1 MITRFEPTMEV
12 SVGSQ
17 RMFPSMEEDTHGDYV
32 LYNDYVALA
41 QRLTTL
47 REALEQVQEI
57 LGDYS
62 STFAML
68 EE

>member
-1 MITRFEPTMEV
+1 MITRFEPSMEI
-12 SVGSQ
+12 SIGSQ
-17 RMFPSMEEDTHGDYV
+17 RMFPSMEEDSHGDYV
-32 LYNDYVALA
+32 LYDDYVALA

-62 STFAML
+62 FTCAML
-68 EE
+68 ED